1 MNDRRPR
8 TKTISAGE
16 VILLSLKN
24 EDRPCDKIMAI
35 LLNPIKVKNDAI
47 VGSLEL
53 AYSIVVEKG
62 QFLGHGNRKLR
73 DGDVIEQDLRRH
85 HGGEGQRCKGKV
97 FREGDGVEPERKGG
111 QK

>member
-1 MNDRRPR
+1 MNDKRPR

-16 VILLSLKN
+16 VILLSLTN

-35 LLNPIKVKNDAI
+35 LLNPIKVKKDEI

-62 QFLGHGNRKLR
+62 QFLGHGKRINKICADITVVKDKGVKAKFFEKVMELNQKEKE
-73 DGDVIEQDLRRH
+73 GKNEQ
-85 HGGEGQRCKGKV
+85 
-97 FREGDGVEPERKGG
+97 
-111 QK
+111 